1 MTSPF
6 VFNVGELLRSK
17 AQMPVQRQQSGPS
30 PTRIGPEM
38 IAIAEG
44 ENVTVDATL
53 SPIGSG
59 IFVNAE
65 VSTTLTGECVRCLR
79 ELRPYYTL
87 RISQVFAA
95 YDDFFTGDEALDDED
110 EVPMVEQDHIDLLQ
124 TVIDEAG
131 LKLPFNPT
139 CEGGC
144 HNEDTGVPAP
154 DGVSGEDEAEDK
166 VDPRWSGLEKFL

>member
-6 VFNVGELLRSK
+6 VFNVAELLRSK
-17 AQMPVQRQQSGPS
+17 NQMPVQRQQSGPS

-38 IAIAEG
+38 IAISEG
-44 ENVTVDATL
+44 EDVTVDATL
-53 SPIGSG
+53 TPIGSG

-79 ELRPYYTL
+79 ELRPDYTL

-154 DGVSGEDEAEDK
+154 DGVSGEDEAEEK